1 MNESVLDASSI
12 LTLLFRKPGHESVMK
27 KLSGAI
33 VSTVSQAEVIAAL
46 IDGGATIEESRTM
59 ILSLPF
65 DFVAFSTN
73 EAVIV
78 ASYRSMP
85 GMSHLPFENLAS
97 LALAKSRGMPLVTTS
112 HDLPP
117 EIPGVNVEH
126 YRESSHA

>member
-1 MNESVLDASSI
+1 MSESVLDASSI
-12 LTLLFRKPGHESVMK
+12 LTLLFCKPGHESVMK

-65 DFVAFSTN
+65 EFVSFSPE
-73 EAVIV
+73 EAVI
-78 ASYRSMP
+78 AARYRSMN
-85 GMSHLPFENLAS
+85 GFSHLAFEKLAS
-97 LALAKSRGMPLVTTS
+97 LALATSRGLPMVTTS

-117 EIPGVNVEH
+117 EIPGVYVEND
-126 YRESSHA
+126 RESSHA